1 MTTTPESCAACYS
14 PEGTPHASW
23 CASSTSARLDDPTT
37 RSAPAQGDLMSPPF
51 GDGSKAKPLSAAERG
66 FLDSAQQLVE
76 VTRPAALAKS
86 VTSARHSIDTAIA
99 ITRAVARGSDL
110 RNLADAEA
118 MLSAALRHLGQA
130 EIQIEQVRSR
140 IGFGAL

>member
-1 MTTTPESCAACYS
+1 MSRTKKSLRAEAK
-14 PEGTPHASW
+14 
-23 CASSTSARLDDPTT
+23 T
-37 RSAPAQGDLMSPPF
+37 RAVVDRMRR
-51 GDGSKAKPLSAAERG
+51 ERAG
-66 FLDSAQQLVE
+66 RPKDFADQVE
-76 VTRPAALAKS
+76 EKLAALRAL